1 MEINAGKLPLIMNNY
16 LSIPSVVSPADATT
30 SKPNPINVVKPE
42 AVKDQQK
49 LPDAEDKLTHDDIGQ
64 ITDGLNKFMKT
75 INADLNFEIHEE
87 TQRLMVQVVDTKD
100 HRVIK
105 EFPAHELLDTLAAIS
120 DYVGILLDKR
130 V

>member
-1 MEINAGKLPLIMNNY
+1 MEINAGKPPVIVNNY
-16 LSIPSVVSPADATT
+16 VSIPSIVLPVDEVM
-30 SKPNPINVVKPE
+30 SKPINPVRPE
-42 AVKDQQK
+42 AVKDP
-49 LPDAEDKLTHDDIGQ
+49 LELSDTDSNKLTHEDIDQ

-75 INADLNFEIHEE
+75 INADLHFAIHEE

-100 HRVIK
+100 QRVIK
-105 EFPAHELLDTLAAIS
+105 EFPPRELLDTLAAIS